1 MSGRAC
7 AGQTPTSFWYSM
19 KTTAVFLVSTEV
31 PPLAS
36 AGANVR
42 SADMTAGE
50 RREDTT
56 GCWMTSAATAAEHRS
71 AIDIRSFTDVRGPL
85 CPLAHAHV
93 HVGQF

>member
-56 GCWMTSAATAAEHRS
+56 GCWMTSAATAAGS

-85 CPLAHAHV
+85 CPLVHV